1 MDEKACFPTAIC
13 RVSGRQVFDSRANPT
28 VAARVRLRCGATG
41 EAMVPSGASTGAFE
55 ARELRDGGEPF
66 GGKGVTRAVSHVKGV
81 LAQALT
87 GLDADDQLAVDRA
100 MLDADGT
107 ESKSRLGANAILALS
122 LASAKA
128 AAAARELPLYRWLG
142 GAAAC
147 TLPLPMMNILNGG
160 AHAGNNLDV
169 QEFMI
174 VPVGAK
180 RFSQA
185 MEMGVAVYH
194 SLGRLLRERGLSTAV
209 GDEGG
214 FAPDLPGDEEAL
226 ALLCQAIEAAGYR
239 PGQDLSI
246 ALDAAASE
254 WSQGDGYRL
263 PKRGQ
268 PFTPGELAEYWCG
281 LCGRWP
287 IVSLEDPLGE
297 NDFAGFAALT
307 VRLGDRVQ
315 IVGDDLFVT
324 NPARLRQG
332 IEVGAA
338 NAVLVKPNQIGT
350 LSETA
355 ETVSLARQNGY
366 RAILSHRSGET
377 EDTSI
382 ADLAVG
388 LSAGQIKTG
397 APARSER
404 VCKYNRLLA
413 IEEELGRRAT
423 LGRLGR

>member
-1 MDEKACFPTAIC
+1 MDEKSGFPTAISA
-13 RVSGRQVFDSRANPT
+13 VSGRQVFDSRANPT
-28 VAARVRLRCGATG
+28 VAARVRLRCGAVG

-55 ARELRDGGEPF
+55 ARELRDGGQPF
-66 GGKGVTRAVSHVKGV
+66 GGKGVTRAVSHVNGA
-81 LAQALT
+81 LAQALA

-107 ESKSRLGANAILALS
+107 ENKSRLGANAILALS

-239 PGQDLSI
+239 PGADLAI

-254 WSQGDGYRL
+254 WSQGEGYRL

-268 PFTPGELAEYWCG
+268 PLTPGELAEYWCG

-297 NDFAGFAALT
+297 SDFAGFAALT
-307 VRLGDRVQ
+307 ARLGGRVQ

-324 NPARLRQG
+324 NPARLHQG
-332 IEVGAA
+332 IEAGAA

-355 ETVSLARQNGY
+355 EAVSLARQNGY

-413 IEEELGRRAT
+413 IEEELGRRAAF
-423 LGRLGR
+423 GRLNP